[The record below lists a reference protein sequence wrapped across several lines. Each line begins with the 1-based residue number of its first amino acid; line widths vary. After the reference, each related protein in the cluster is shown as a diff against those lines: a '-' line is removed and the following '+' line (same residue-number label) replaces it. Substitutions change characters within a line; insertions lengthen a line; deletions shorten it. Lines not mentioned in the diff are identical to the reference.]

1 MSNSR
6 VRELRLK
13 RGLKQEALG
22 GMLGVSQQTISKI
35 ENSMDSVSIDLLI
48 NLSRYF
54 NVTTD
59 YILGLSDE
67 KRNLLQSSQAN
78 KKVNDYYDFIM
89 EIEELTESNRN
100 VVRILA
106 RALKESQKA
115 E

>member
-1 MSNSR
+1 
-6 VRELRLK
+6 
-13 RGLKQEALG
+13 
-22 GMLGVSQQTISKI
+22 MLGVSQQTISKI
-35 ENSMDSVSIDLLI
+35 ENSMESVSIDLLI

-59 YILGLSDE
+59 FILGLSDE
-67 KRNLLQSSQAN
+67 KRNLLQISQAN

>member
-1 MSNSR
+1 
-6 VRELRLK
+6 
-13 RGLKQEALG
+13 
-22 GMLGVSQQTISKI
+22 MLGVSQQTISKI

-67 KRNLLQSSQAN
+67 KRNLLQISQAN